1 MLASKMMGLCIRYMK
16 DRDEAEDVL
25 QEGFITMFNQ
35 LAAYQGRG
43 SFEGWARRIFVTT
56 ALMHLRKNDALK
68 QSEDISEIRFLSDCG
83 TSALEML
90 SHKELL
96 KLVSELPDGF
106 RIVFN
111 MYVIEGYT
119 HKEISEILNISEVTS
134 RSQLSRA
141 RQWLKDKI
149 TSQKL

>member
-1 MLASKMMGLCIRYMK
+1 MGLCIRYMK

-90 SHKELL
+90 SYKELL